1 MIVHANILAKGNSV
15 AFSPPVMRLFISCL
29 LLLLFALLPVLS
41 LAQENKEDVIY
52 FKNGSILRGE
62 IIEQNGNQSLKIKT
76 VGRNVLVVRLEEVK
90 EIRREE
96 IPGRQYFK
104 EKGYVNLTGMNILPG
119 GSTST
124 VSFQMVNGYQ
134 FNSRLSAGIG
144 IGFVL
149 YNDPL
154 NLMPLFFDVKY
165 KFLEA
170 NTTPF
175 VFFKSGYSF
184 SILSD
189 ESMEVESHRGGFMM
203 NPGVGLQFDTGGGFG
218 IYFSA
223 GYNLDN
229 SSFEQEGFNER
240 TIVTDI
246 SYRRLLL
253 GFGLTF

>member
-1 MIVHANILAKGNSV
+1 
-15 AFSPPVMRLFISCL
+15 MRLVTFYL
-29 LLLLFALLPVLS
+29 LLLLLLLLPVSPL
-41 LAQENKEDVIY
+41 LAQENREDVVY
-52 FKNGSILRGE
+52 FKDGSILRGE
-62 IIEQNGNQSLKIKT
+62 IIEQNGNESLKIKT
-76 VGRNVLVVRLEEVK
+76 VGRNVIVVMLEEVK
-90 EIRREE
+90 EIRKEE
-96 IPGRQYFK
+96 VPGKQYFK
-104 EKGYVNLTGMNILPG
+104 EKGYVNLSGVSILPG

-124 VSFQMVNGYQ
+124 PSFQMINGYQ
-134 FNSRLSAGIG
+134 FNSQLSAGIG

-154 NLMPLFFDVKY
+154 NLMPLFLDIKY

-184 SILSD
+184 SILPD

-203 NPGVGLQFDTGGGFG
+203 NPGVGLQFDTSGGFG

-229 SSFEQEGFNER
+229 SSFEQEGFNGR
-240 TIVTDI
+240 IIVNDI